1 MTTFNG
7 IRTNATEPRTLE
19 VRALPEGVN
28 VVIQRDEIHPRR
40 NPVRLGLVIP
50 EAEVPAVALAM
61 LEAVGVQPQR
71 HSALTHGTPKHL
83 ESIADQFGRYIEQR
97 DRRAE
102 REAREAER
110 LAALEAERVAAEA
123 ADLAELEALARVIYT
138 EGSGLPQVFFVPW
151 EGLRREARA
160 RWINAAKTAR
170 SAVRAADLFKSL

>member
-7 IRTNATEPRTLE
+7 IRTNSTEPRTLE

-28 VVIQRDEIHPRR
+28 LVVQRDEIHPRR

-50 EAEVPAVALAM
+50 EAEAAAVALAII
-61 LEAVGVQPQR
+61 EALGVKPQR
-71 HSALTHGTPKHL
+71 HSSLTYGTPKHL
-83 ESIADQFGRYIEQR
+83 EGIAEQLGRYIHQR

-123 ADLAELEALARVIYT
+123 ADLAELESLARTIYT
-138 EGSGLPQVFFVPW
+138 EGAGLPAAFFTPW
-151 EGLRREARA
+151 EGLRSLARA
-160 RWINAAKTAR
+160 RWINAARAAR
-170 SAVRAADLFKSL
+170 AAVRGKDLRDRV